1 MYVSRGRAIEV
12 PVYPRAHEGVVHFF
26 AFSMLR
32 TSCRQ
37 MVVFLLLLFLV
48 QQPLNGSP
56 RPKLHV
62 GKWKLLTTELH
73 SSIVN
78 LHKHS

>member
-12 PVYPRAHEGVVHFF
+12 PVYPRAHERVVRFF
-26 AFSMLR
+26 DFSVLR
-32 TSCRQ
+32 ASCRQ
-37 MVVFLLLLFLV
+37 MAVFLLLLFLV

-56 RPKLHV
+56 RPELHV
-62 GKWKLLTTELH
+62 GKWKLSTTDLH

-78 LHKHS
+78 LHKHC